1 MKRSLLLSSI
11 LIAATS
17 TTALATTNTFQ
28 ATIIGFSEPTIEQT
42 TPLHFGKVALD
53 LGSECIM
60 DNTGVVSG
68 DCDAADAN
76 ISIGAITVSGL
87 APNSAM
93 NITVSGSVGSNVTFL
108 SSSIANDGTSNVPLT
123 NAAITGYTTSNDG
136 DDIEIAV
143 FGTMTVNTAL
153 SSGIDYTADYTV
165 EVDFQ

>member
-17 TTALATTNTFQ
+17 TTVLATTNTFQ
-28 ATIIGFSEPTIEQT
+28 ATILGFSEPTIEQT
-42 TPLHFGKVALD
+42 TALHFGKIALD
-53 LGSECIM
+53 LGSSCVM
-60 DNTGVVSG
+60 DDTGVVSG
-68 DCDAADAN
+68 DCDAADSE
-76 ISIGAITVSGL
+76 ISIGAIKVSGL

-93 NITVSGSVGSNVTFL
+93 NITVTGSAGDNVTFT
-108 SSSIANDGTSNVPLT
+108 SSSSANDGASTVSLT
-123 NAAITGYTTSNDG
+123 DGAQTGYTTSNGG

-153 SSGIDYTADYTV
+153 TSGGEYTADYTV